1 MPPAPLKE
9 YDPDQ
14 IVVIF
19 AGILMKG
26 YADGSF
32 VTLEEANPRFT
43 KKVGTDGTVTRSKVL
58 DRSGKCTIKL
68 MQSSECNDQLSAIAI
83 QDQIAPNGA
92 GVGALEIKDL
102 NGTSL
107 HHAAEAWI
115 AEVPKPD
122 WDKEAGAREWVIEF
136 ASVGSLHGGN

>member
-1 MPPAPLKE
+1 MAGPMRE

-14 IVVIF
+14 IVVTF
-19 AGILMKG
+19 AGILCKG

-32 VTLEEANPRFT
+32 VTLEEAQPRFT
-43 KKVGTDGTVTRSKVL
+43 KKVGTDGEVTRSKVL

-68 MQSSECNDQLSAIAI
+68 MQSSEVNDQFSAIA
-83 QDQIAPNGA
+83 QADLLAPNGA
-92 GVGALEIKDL
+92 GVGALEIRDIF
-102 NGTSL
+102 GTSL

-122 WDKEAGAREWVIEF
+122 WDKEATAREWVIEF
-136 ASVGSLHGGN
+136 ASIESLHGGN